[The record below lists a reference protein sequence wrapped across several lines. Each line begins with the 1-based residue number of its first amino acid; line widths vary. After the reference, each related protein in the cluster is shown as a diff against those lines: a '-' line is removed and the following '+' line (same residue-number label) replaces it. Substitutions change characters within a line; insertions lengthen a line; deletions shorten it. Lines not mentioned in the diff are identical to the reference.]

1 MAALRNKDGVVI
13 GACDSL
19 SFGEAFGPKF
29 DRIGRRPWGPW
40 SDVAA
45 ADRAR
50 AAAADRARQA
60 IAADIEIDTSPS
72 MQDALG
78 DWYKRLP

>member
-1 MAALRNKDGVVI
+1 MAALKNSAGVVI

-40 SDVAA
+40 SD
-45 ADRAR
+45 

-72 MQDALG
+72 MQEALG

>member
-13 GACDSL
+13 GACDA
-19 SFGEAFGPKF
+19 GIPMF
-29 DRIGRRPWGPW
+29 DSIGRRPWGPW
-40 SDVAA
+40 SD
-45 ADRAR
+45 RR
-50 AAAADRARQA
+50 AAAERAPL
-60 IAADIEIDTSPS
+60 DIEIDTAPS

>member
-1 MAALRNKDGVVI
+1 MPALRNKDGVVI
-13 GACDSL
+13 GACDA
-19 SFGEAFGPKF
+19 GIPMF
-29 DRIGRRPWGPW
+29 DNIGRRPWGPW
-40 SDVAA
+40 SDAAA
-45 ADRAR
+45 ADR
-50 AAAADRARQA
+50 RARQA